1 MIIFV
6 TDVFHLPSDI
16 FPFIQK
22 NPDWNIFKI
31 IPEGNFFTGNQMR
44 HTKNKSGNI
53 NFQGNGLSID
63 IYGILGNF
71 DSSVCNKNHTLT
83 FA

>member
-1 MIIFV
+1 
-6 TDVFHLPSDI
+6 
-16 FPFIQK
+16 
-22 NPDWNIFKI
+22 
-31 IPEGNFFTGNQMR
+31 MR

-63 IYGILGNF
+63 IYGILGIGNF

>member
-6 TDVFHLPSDI
+6 TDVFHLSSDI

-22 NPDWNIFKI
+22 KSRLKYIFKI

-63 IYGILGNF
+63 IYGF
-71 DSSVCNKNHTLT
+71 
-83 FA
+83 